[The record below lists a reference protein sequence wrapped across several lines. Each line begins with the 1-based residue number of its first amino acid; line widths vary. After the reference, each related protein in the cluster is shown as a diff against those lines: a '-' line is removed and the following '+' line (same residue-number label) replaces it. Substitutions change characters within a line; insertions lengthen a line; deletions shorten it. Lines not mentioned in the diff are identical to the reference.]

1 MSVEVDFKV
10 FSVEAGSFARPATL
24 DDGSKVTATVSG
36 VIVQLV
42 PDDPEAHGT
51 VKLTLT
57 GGDAAAA
64 KDTFQVGG
72 AIRAAFSVK
81 E

>member
-10 FSVEAGSFARPATL
+10 FSLEAGSFAKPAKL
-24 DDGSKVTATVSG
+24 ADGTDVMATVAG

-51 VKLTLT
+51 VKLALT
-57 GGDAAAA
+57 GGDAADARETFKIGAGVRAVFSA
-64 KDTFQVGG
+64 K
-72 AIRAAFSVK
+72 